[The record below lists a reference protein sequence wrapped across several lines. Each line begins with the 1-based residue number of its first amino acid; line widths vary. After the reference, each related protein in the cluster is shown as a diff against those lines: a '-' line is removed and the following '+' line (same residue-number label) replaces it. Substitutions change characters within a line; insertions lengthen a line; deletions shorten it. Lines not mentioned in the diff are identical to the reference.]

1 MTTLSSREIVSRAIH
16 FQAPPR
22 LPVTMGCFGVDDTGW
37 VGLKAPEGW
46 TPRVETEDEWHC
58 VWDRTEMENM
68 GQVKGHPIEDIGK
81 LSGFRPPDYRDPSRY
96 VDMAAALDK
105 VDAEGKYVVSG
116 IFMVLFERMHT
127 LHGFE
132 NTLVDLYNDRP
143 AMEDLAD
150 MIVETHV
157 ELVREVARRFP
168 GRVHGWNMSDDW
180 GTQTAAFI
188 SFDLWMEFFFP
199 RYRRLFDFMHE
210 CGYDVWVHSCGKV
223 NEIIEGFI
231 RAGVD
236 VMNLQQPRALGIR
249 EIGRRYKG
257 RIAFESLAD
266 IQHTLPTGD
275 RDKID
280 ADVEELMR
288 YWAGPEGGF
297 VLADYGD
304 NEAIGV
310 TEPGTKLHMY
320 TRFSEASERLYG
332 NPLPAPR
339 TE

>member
-1 MTTLSSREIVSRAIH
+1 MKSYQIVKAAIH
-16 FQAPPR
+16 HTSPPR
-22 LPVTMGCFGVDDTGW
+22 LPVNFGCFGCSDFGW
-37 VGLKAPEGW
+37 LPVKQPQRWEPSVPG
-46 TPRVETEDEWHC
+46 EDEWGC
-58 VWDRTEMENM
+58 VWSQTEMKNM
-68 GQVKGHPIEDIGK
+68 GQVTGNPLKSLDDVDSIK
-81 LSGFRPPDYRDPSRY
+81 RPDYDDDSRY
-96 VDMAAALDK
+96 EDVPAALEAMQ
-105 VDAEGKYVVSG
+105 AESKYVIAG
-116 IFMVLFERMHT
+116 LFMVLFERMHT
-127 LHGFE
+127 LFGFE
-132 NTLVDLYNDRP
+132 NTLCGLLTDQDRMG
-143 AMEDLAD
+143 ALAD
-150 MIVETHV
+150 LIVDTHAGY
-157 ELVREVARRFP
+157 VRNVHRRF
-168 GRVHGWNMSDDW
+168 GDAVHGINVSEDW